1 MFYRVENPSCVH
13 YMKQLQIVVTG
24 SRGKSSVVRLLF
36 YALSACGIKTWARIT
51 GVIPRELSP
60 GGEKTILRSAGGH
73 VEEMKWWLRVIPV
86 DAEAVVLE
94 NSAVAPDLQE
104 LPSKWLKDSIFVIT
118 NVRPDHQDAWGPGE
132 EGAVGA
138 IMRGIPQRS
147 TVFIP
152 ETTASSLALL
162 DGLEKKQC
170 KVHVAPLSS
179 KGYSV
184 WREENMAVVREILNF
199 MGLDSKK
206 GEDAASSLVSDVADF
221 QVIPLGDSELAAA
234 FSANDLA
241 TTKLLFASLEWK
253 MEETTILFNSRRDR
267 PERLK
272 AFLPWLR
279 QPGWKRVLFM
289 GARLLYP
296 RKGIKYISISSIA
309 DVEELLKREKK
320 VFGCGNVAGMPLAF
334 LIDYALKGGNH
345 A

>member
-1 MFYRVENPSCVH
+1 
-13 YMKQLQIVVTG
+13 
-24 SRGKSSVVRLLF
+24 
-36 YALSACGIKTWARIT
+36 
-51 GVIPRELSP
+51 
-60 GGEKTILRSAGGH
+60 
-73 VEEMKWWLRVIPV
+73 
-86 DAEAVVLE
+86 
-94 NSAVAPDLQE
+94 
-104 LPSKWLKDSIFVIT
+104 
-118 NVRPDHQDAWGPGE
+118 
-132 EGAVGA
+132 
-138 IMRGIPQRS
+138 
-147 TVFIP
+147 
-152 ETTASSLALL
+152 
-162 DGLEKKQC
+162 
-170 KVHVAPLSS
+170 
-179 KGYSV
+179 
-184 WREENMAVVREILNF
+184 